1 MSYLL
6 DTNVLSELVKP
17 KPHPNVLAWFAA
29 TPDEALHVSVI
40 TLGELRSG
48 VERMTDGKRRERV
61 RVWLEQ
67 TLADWLGDRALPV
80 SLAVA
85 DRWGRL
91 TASAK
96 RPLPAIDSLLAA
108 TALAHGLRIVTR
120 NVRDFVLPGVEVIDP
135 WASVDGD

>member
-6 DTNVLSELVKP
+6 DTNILSELTKP
-17 KPHPNVLAWFAA
+17 KPNPRVLAWFAA
-29 TPDEALHVSVI
+29 TPSDALHISVI

-48 VERMTDGKRRERV
+48 VERMPDSKRRESIRL
-61 RVWLEQ
+61 WLEQ

-80 SLAVA
+80 SAAVA

-91 TASAK
+91 NAQVK

-108 TALAHGLRIVTR
+108 TALTHNLRIVTH
-120 NVRDFVLPGVEVIDP
+120 NTRDFALPGVDVVDP
-135 WASVDGD
+135 WDFTAP

>member
-6 DTNVLSELVKP
+6 DTNILSELTKP
-17 KPHPNVLAWFAA
+17 KPNPRVLAWFAA
-29 TPDEALHVSVI
+29 TPSDALHISVI

-48 VERMTDGKRRERV
+48 VERMPDSKRRESIRL
-61 RVWLEQ
+61 WLEQ

-80 SLAVA
+80 SAAVA

-91 TASAK
+91 TAQVK

-108 TALAHGLRIVTR
+108 TALTYNLRIVTR
-120 NVRDFVLPGVEVIDP
+120 NTRDFALPGVDVVDP
-135 WASVDGD
+135 WDFTAP

>member
-6 DTNVLSELVKP
+6 DTNILSELTKP
-17 KPHPNVLAWFAA
+17 KPNPRVLAWFAA
-29 TPDEALHVSVI
+29 TPSDALHISVI

-48 VERMTDGKRRERV
+48 VERMPDSKRRESIRL
-61 RVWLEQ
+61 WLEQ

-80 SLAVA
+80 SAAVA

-91 TASAK
+91 TAQVK

-108 TALAHGLRIVTR
+108 TALTHNLRIVTH
-120 NVRDFVLPGVEVIDP
+120 NTRDFALPGVDVVDP
-135 WASVDGD
+135 WDFTAP

>member
-6 DTNVLSELVKP
+6 DTNILSELTKP
-17 KPHPNVLAWFAA
+17 KPNPRVLAWFAA
-29 TPDEALHVSVI
+29 TPSDALHISVI

-48 VERMTDGKRRERV
+48 VERMPDSKRRERI
-61 RVWLEQ
+61 RLWLEQ

-80 SLAVA
+80 SAAVA

-91 TASAK
+91 TAQVK

-108 TALAHGLRIVTR
+108 TALTHNLRIVTH
-120 NVRDFVLPGVEVIDP
+120 NTRDFALPGVDVVDP
-135 WASVDGD
+135 WDFTAP

>member
-6 DTNVLSELVKP
+6 DTNILSELTKP
-17 KPHPNVLAWFAA
+17 KPNPRVLAWFAA
-29 TPDEALHVSVI
+29 TPSDALHISVI

-48 VERMTDGKRRERV
+48 VERMPDSKRRESIRL
-61 RVWLEQ
+61 WLEQ

-80 SLAVA
+80 SAAVA

-91 TASAK
+91 TAQVK

-108 TALAHGLRIVTR
+108 TALSHNLRIVTH
-120 NVRDFVLPGVEVIDP
+120 NTRDFALPGVDVVDP
-135 WASVDGD
+135 WDFTAP

>member
-6 DTNVLSELVKP
+6 DTNILSELTKP
-17 KPHPNVLAWFAA
+17 KPNPRVLAWFAA
-29 TPDEALHVSVI
+29 TPSDALHISVI

-48 VERMTDGKRRERV
+48 VERMPDSKRRERI
-61 RVWLEQ
+61 RLWLEQ

-80 SLAVA
+80 SAAVA

-91 TASAK
+91 TAQVK

-108 TALAHGLRIVTR
+108 TALTHNLRIVTH
-120 NVRDFVLPGVEVIDP
+120 NTRDFDLPGVDVVDP
-135 WASVDGD
+135 WDFTAP